1 MNKKILLIALFTF
14 FASYFTVA
22 QDLKMCGYLG
32 YQTIEEV
39 TSACDLQGFES
50 GEASTTNATQAVDE
64 ILNKLGLFRNF
75 RIEECTDINN
85 AIAVTMPNPEGGF
98 ERYIL
103 YDTNFFEK
111 VSTTTGNDWGKT
123 SILAHEVGHHLNGHT
138 LTGQGS
144 SHEIELQADEF
155 AGFVLARMGCSL
167 ENAQAAI
174 SNLLPDEASS
184 THPAKQDRLDAVGE
198 GWSRGYGNS
207 FDPADFNRK
216 RGSIMESDEYINATE
231 EVRKL
236 NDENAKKILEN
247 EGAISDSSMK
257 NDITIEKLSN
267 SEVLIKEMTPQLVL
281 ANYIEAIGG
290 FERIS
295 KVRTLKKNSR
305 IQQQYV
311 EVEEEQTFLNPQTYK
326 IVTYEPDHS
335 MVKELTK
342 IVKQG
347 KVYEREAH
355 KMSKNKRKDIQDYVF
370 ETKKLEGSYETDVS
384 YFKEYG
390 ALISNAIIN
399 LEGAYNVQGEL
410 CFLIMM
416 PTQETILTGVK
427 GRISKRVQTE
437 MGSSPIKKYETLTT
451 YNYYIIESGLLR
463 CSQEVKGSL
472 YRNEAGLEKEST
484 IKSRTTTFFGDYDT
498 FDGIKFPKKKI
509 ELGRYISYN
518 KTHTLDNLDIN
529 PRVSQKEFKL

>member
-1 MNKKILLIALFTF
+1 MLSISFVN
-14 FASYFTVA
+14 A

-32 YQTIEEV
+32 YQTVEEI

-50 GEASTTNATQAVDE
+50 RDENTTNATQAVDD
-64 ILNKLGLFRNF
+64 ILNILGLFRNF
-75 RIEECTDINN
+75 KIEECSDINN
-85 AIAVTMPNPEGGF
+85 AIAVTMPDPEGGY

-103 YDTNFFEK
+103 YDTNFFDK
-111 VSTTTGNDWGKT
+111 VSTTTGSDWGKT

-174 SNLLPDEASS
+174 SNLLPDEASA
-184 THPAKQDRLDAVGE
+184 THPAKQNRLDAVGE
-198 GWSRGYGNS
+198 GWSRGYGNA

-216 RGSIMESDEYINATE
+216 RVSIMESDEYKNATE

-236 NDENAKKILEN
+236 NDETAKRILES
-247 EGAISDSSMK
+247 EEAISDSSMK
-257 NDITIEKLSN
+257 NEITIEKLSN
-267 SEVLIKEMTPQLVL
+267 SDLLIKEMTPQLVL

-305 IQQQYV
+305 IQQQYI

-342 IVKQG
+342 IVKEG

-370 ETKKLEGSYETDVS
+370 ETKNLKGSYETDVS

-390 ALISNAIIN
+390 ALISNASIS
-399 LEGAYNVQGEL
+399 LVGTYNVQGEI
-410 CFLIMM
+410 CFLVTM
-416 PTQETILTGVK
+416 PSQETVLNGVK
-427 GRISKRVQTE
+427 GRINKSLENE
-437 MGSSPIKKYETLTT
+437 MGPSSIKKYETLTT
-451 YNYYIIESGLLR
+451 YNYYNVENGLLT

-472 YRNEAGLEKEST
+472 YRNEAGFEKEST
-484 IKSRTTTFFGDYDT
+484 IKSRTTTFFGAYDT

-509 ELGRYISYN
+509 VLGRYTSYN
-518 KTHTLDNLDIN
+518 KIHTLDDVDVN